1 MTRTSRGIR
10 IELLLILLENMTN
23 GFILILYKRSQ
34 IGVPLVYDAVIRDL
48 SWVTSLESKGYC
60 SAHNSIGEKHIYLI
74 IIITVHHH
82 MHVVAHMRHH
92 DAGIMLRKAEFPG
105 TLQGIECQIIHK
117 IIKQAACLILL
128 CLRTAQGCWC
138 IAFQGDRKRGIKLMK
153 KLNATDVI
161 SKSKALVTLTKT

>member
-1 MTRTSRGIR
+1 M
-10 IELLLILLENMTN
+10 
-23 GFILILYKRSQ
+23 
-34 IGVPLVYDAVIRDL
+34 PLVYDAVIRDL
-48 SWVTSLESKGYC
+48 SRVTLLQRKGYC
-60 SAHNSIGEKHIYLI
+60 SAHHRIGEKHINLI

-92 DAGIMLRKAEFPG
+92 DTGIMLRKTEFPG

-128 CLRTAQGCWC
+128 CLWTAQGCRG
-138 IAFQGDRKRGIKLMK
+138 IAFQGDRGRGVKLMK

-161 SKSKALVTLTKT
+161 SKSKALIILTKT